1 MWVNSK
7 QAAEIL
13 GVKYDALAKS
23 VKRAEKTGKKFC
35 TIKPNILGFSYTDGI
50 GRGGKTLQIWID
62 DDLINDKNSEIS
74 RADKASA
81 VNLVNTAVRPLNFT
95 NGESDGDIYA
105 DTKLDARDSVDIR
118 GRNSGVFGGSL
129 ANTGARRDQEQTQI
143 NQNER
148 VNDANRGN
156 GRNQRSDASDSSYA
170 KDDERG
176 EAKAYSDAYAG
187 DGIYEC
193 QDNEQRGLWLQSRS
207 ESQRGAERG
216 AVKGVGDED
225 TNGSQRG
232 QILRQGQ
239 KLTDGREG
247 GQWAFGGE
255 RLCEC
260 ASHSMEYGH
269 VRSSRTS
276 SFPAG
281 AFAQEE
287 ENGRRAPV
295 LDGNKEVVECE
306 LVESDGLNLSGAG
319 GVNLPATLSLPQ
331 SKFASASEA
340 KKERALIKKMIIDE
354 WNKAKGKI
362 KEVDFI
368 EYINAKNIY
377 SLKLTANK
385 LYAWQRAYKAGG
397 IDALIDD
404 RTSTKEC
411 EIERLGLRELAIKLI
426 HAQRGRINS
435 YNIYKMLNYY
445 AVSENLLSHDD
456 FQGKKDEII
465 SYEAVNRFVKKYLKA
480 NPMLKTL
487 IEKGE
492 DGVISKYL
500 SAMGKSNWAA
510 YTINQIVEIDASPLD
525 IICSAS
531 DLCDKIGFNSVNN
544 VFKDKEE
551 FKKFVEEWQ
560 QRYTIIG
567 LIDTYSGVASFH
579 VTSTENSSGIAR
591 ATAKYILRYGKPR
604 VIKGDNGKAFKSKAN
619 FSFLG
624 AIGVEYKAVKA
635 YSGWLKPYVEK
646 NFGSL
651 QNGLSEWLKGF
662 IGHNINQRQAIEF
675 FFSKKER
682 RLKKGFK
689 TNLKDLNSIDE
700 INSLIDDYAEKFLNN
715 RYLDRLGKT
724 CSQAYNE
731 KAKEAEP
738 MNALELSLYLAQK
751 QDKCVLKQGVSVD
764 GVWFSNEM
772 LYKYSRVFVRANLD
786 NVKEQFVF
794 DENDK
799 FVCVAAPKDL
809 EEGSSVETARA
820 AQKIV
825 YKRVKALKEK
835 SSQDRA
841 EVEAF
846 FTDYVKTVEAS
857 RAAQPT
863 VKSANDEIAARI
875 ELDHAQRKNAD
886 ISEEYMQFASKGKKK
901 KEEKEILGFE
911 AMAQAKFKAV

>member
-13 GVKYDALAKS
+13 GVKYETIKKATQ
-23 VKRAEKTGKKFC
+23 RAEKSGKKFC
-35 TIKPNILGFSYTDGI
+35 SIGCNISHFNYTDGI

-74 RADKASA
+74 QAGKASR
-81 VNLVNTAVRPLNFT
+81 VNWENDARARLLNFT
-95 NGESDGDIYA
+95 NGESDG

-118 GRNSGVFGGSL
+118 GANGGVFGGGL
-129 ANTGARRDQEQTQI
+129 ANTGDRRDQEQTQI
-143 NQNER
+143 NLDER
-148 VNDANRGN
+148 INDGYEYKTAGYGTNGGEYNGIDTGSNGGRASD
-156 GRNQRSDASDSSYA
+156 GRNQRSGASDSSYA

-176 EAKAYSDAYAG
+176 EAKTYSDAYAR
-187 DGIYEC
+187 DGVYEC
-193 QDNEQRGLWLQSRS
+193 QDNRQRGLRLQAGG
-207 ESQRGAERG
+207 ESQRGANG
-216 AVKGVGDED
+216 IAVKDE
-225 TNGSQRG
+225 
-232 QILRQGQ
+232 
-239 KLTDGREG
+239 
-247 GQWAFGGE
+247 A
-255 RLCEC
+255 
-260 ASHSMEYGH
+260 
-269 VRSSRTS
+269 
-276 SFPAG
+276 
-281 AFAQEE
+281 
-287 ENGRRAPV
+287 
-295 LDGNKEVVECE
+295 
-306 LVESDGLNLSGAG
+306 VESDGLNLSGANAA
-319 GVNLPATLSLPQ
+319 NLPAPLSLPQ

-377 SLKLTANK
+377 SIKLTANK

-724 CSQAYNE
+724 CTQAYNE

-764 GVWFSNEM
+764 GVWFSHEL
-772 LYKYSRVFVRANLD
+772 LYNYSRVFVRANLD

-809 EEGSSVETARA
+809 EEGSSVEAAKA

-825 YKRVKALKEK
+825 HKRVKALKEK

-846 FTDYVKTVEAS
+846 FADYVKTVEAS

-901 KEEKEILGFE
+901 KEEEKEILGFE

>member
-1 MWVNSK
+1 MWINSK

-13 GVKYDALAKS
+13 GVSNKSVEKAAFRAAKS
-23 VKRAEKTGKKFC
+23 CKKFC
-35 TIKPNILGFSYTDGI
+35 TIKCHLCHFTYTDGI

-74 RADKASA
+74 QAGKASR
-81 VNLVNTAVRPLNFT
+81 VNWENDARARLLNFT
-95 NGESDGDIYA
+95 NGENDGDIYA
-105 DTKLDARDSVDIR
+105 DTKLDARGSVDIWS
-118 GRNSGVFGGSL
+118 GNGGVFGAGF
-129 ANTGARRDQEQTQI
+129 ANTSSGRDQEQTQI
-143 NQNER
+143 NSNQR
-148 VNDANRGN
+148 TNDANRGD
-156 GRNQRSDASDSSYA
+156 GRNQGSNYASDSSY
-170 KDDERG
+170 EQYYEQR
-176 EAKAYSDAYAG
+176 EARTYSRAYEAN
-187 DGIYEC
+187 GIYEC
-193 QDNEQRGLWLQSRS
+193 ANNEQRGLWLQSGG
-207 ESQRGAERG
+207 EERANSI
-216 AVKGVGDED
+216 AVKDE
-225 TNGSQRG
+225 
-232 QILRQGQ
+232 
-239 KLTDGREG
+239 
-247 GQWAFGGE
+247 AV
-255 RLCEC
+255 EC
-260 ASHSMEYGH
+260 
-269 VRSSRTS
+269 
-276 SFPAG
+276 
-281 AFAQEE
+281 
-287 ENGRRAPV
+287 
-295 LDGNKEVVECE
+295 EVVEQG
-306 LVESDGLNLSGAG
+306 GL
-319 GVNLPATLSLPQ
+319 NLPATLSFAQ

-340 KKERALIKKMIIDE
+340 KKELALIKKMIIDE

-368 EYINAKNIY
+368 EYINAKKIY
-377 SLKLTANK
+377 PIKLTANK

-435 YNIYKMLNYY
+435 YNIYKMLNYH

-510 YTINQIVEIDASPLD
+510 YSINQIVEIDASPLD

-591 ATAKYILRYGKPR
+591 ATAKYILRYGKPQ

-700 INSLIDDYAEKFLNN
+700 INSLIDDYSEKFLNN

-724 CSQAYNE
+724 CREAYNE
-731 KAKEAEP
+731 KVKEAEP

-772 LYKYSRVFVRANLD
+772 LYNYSRVFVRANLD

-794 DENDK
+794 DENDT
-799 FVCVAAPKDL
+799 FVCIATPKDL
-809 EEGSSVETARA
+809 EEGSSVEAAKA

-825 YKRVKALKEK
+825 HKRVKALKEK
-835 SSQDRA
+835 SSKDRA

-857 RAAQPT
+857 RAVQPAT
-863 VKSANDEIAARI
+863 KGANDEIVARI
-875 ELDHAQRKNAD
+875 ELDHAQRKSAELD
-886 ISEEYMQFASKGKKK
+886 DEYMKFAAKNKKK
-901 KEEKEILGFE
+901 KEKEILGFE

>member
-1 MWVNSK
+1 MWLDSK
-7 QAAEIL
+7 KAAEIL
-13 GVKYDALAKS
+13 GIKYDALQKATN
-23 VKRAEKTGKKFC
+23 RATKKGKKFC
-35 TIKPNILGFSYTDGI
+35 RIRFNIINFNYIDGNI
-50 GRGGKTLQIWID
+50 GGAAGKTLQIWID

-74 RADKASA
+74 QAGKESRVSWENDACAR
-81 VNLVNTAVRPLNFT
+81 LLNFT
-95 NGESDGDIYA
+95 NGESDGYIYA

-118 GRNSGVFGGSL
+118 GANGGVFGAGF
-129 ANTGARRDQEQTQI
+129 ANTSSGRDQEQTQI
-143 NQNER
+143 NSNQR
-148 VNDANRGN
+148 TNDANRGD
-156 GRNQRSDASDSSYA
+156 GRNQGSNYASDSSY
-170 KDDERG
+170 EQYYEQR
-176 EAKAYSDAYAG
+176 EARTYSRAYEAN
-187 DGIYEC
+187 GIYEC
-193 QDNEQRGLWLQSRS
+193 ANNEQRGLWLQSGG
-207 ESQRGAERG
+207 EERANSI
-216 AVKGVGDED
+216 AVKDE
-225 TNGSQRG
+225 
-232 QILRQGQ
+232 
-239 KLTDGREG
+239 
-247 GQWAFGGE
+247 AV
-255 RLCEC
+255 EC
-260 ASHSMEYGH
+260 
-269 VRSSRTS
+269 
-276 SFPAG
+276 
-281 AFAQEE
+281 
-287 ENGRRAPV
+287 
-295 LDGNKEVVECE
+295 EVVEQG
-306 LVESDGLNLSGAG
+306 GL
-319 GVNLPATLSLPQ
+319 NLPATLSFAQ

-340 KKERALIKKMIIDE
+340 KKELALIKKMIIDE

-368 EYINAKNIY
+368 EYINAKKIY
-377 SLKLTANK
+377 PIKLTANK

-435 YNIYKMLNYY
+435 YNIYKMLNYH

-510 YTINQIVEIDASPLD
+510 YSINQIVEIDASPLD

-591 ATAKYILRYGKPR
+591 ATAKYILRYGKPQ

-700 INSLIDDYAEKFLNN
+700 INSLIDDYSEKFLNN

-724 CSQAYNE
+724 CREAYNE
-731 KAKEAEP
+731 KVKEAEP

-772 LYKYSRVFVRANLD
+772 LYNYSRVFVRANLD

-794 DENDK
+794 DENDT
-799 FVCVAAPKDL
+799 FVCIATPKDL
-809 EEGSSVETARA
+809 EEGSSVEAAKA

-825 YKRVKALKEK
+825 HKRVKALKEK
-835 SSQDRA
+835 SSKDRA

-857 RAAQPT
+857 RAVQPAT
-863 VKSANDEIAARI
+863 KGANDEIVARI
-875 ELDHAQRKNAD
+875 ELDHAQRKSAELD
-886 ISEEYMQFASKGKKK
+886 DEYMKFAAKNKKK
-901 KEEKEILGFE
+901 KEKEILGFE

>member
-1 MWVNSK
+1 MWLDSK
-7 QAAEIL
+7 KAAEIL
-13 GVKYDALAKS
+13 GIKYDALQKATN
-23 VKRAEKTGKKFC
+23 RATKKGKKFC
-35 TIKPNILGFSYTDGI
+35 RIRFNIINFNYIDGNI
-50 GRGGKTLQIWID
+50 GGAAGKTLQIWID

-74 RADKASA
+74 QAGKESRVSWENDACAR
-81 VNLVNTAVRPLNFT
+81 LLNFT
-95 NGESDGDIYA
+95 NGENDGDIYA
-105 DTKLDARDSVDIR
+105 DTKLDARGSVDIWS
-118 GRNSGVFGGSL
+118 GNGGVFGAGF
-129 ANTGARRDQEQTQI
+129 ANTSSGRDQEQTQI
-143 NQNER
+143 NSNQR
-148 VNDANRGN
+148 TNDANRGD
-156 GRNQRSDASDSSYA
+156 GRNQGSNYASDSSY
-170 KDDERG
+170 EQYYEQR
-176 EAKAYSDAYAG
+176 EARTYSRAYEAN
-187 DGIYEC
+187 GIYEC
-193 QDNEQRGLWLQSRS
+193 ANNEQRGLWLQSGG
-207 ESQRGAERG
+207 EERANSI
-216 AVKGVGDED
+216 AVKDE
-225 TNGSQRG
+225 
-232 QILRQGQ
+232 
-239 KLTDGREG
+239 
-247 GQWAFGGE
+247 AV
-255 RLCEC
+255 EC
-260 ASHSMEYGH
+260 
-269 VRSSRTS
+269 
-276 SFPAG
+276 
-281 AFAQEE
+281 
-287 ENGRRAPV
+287 
-295 LDGNKEVVECE
+295 EVVEQG
-306 LVESDGLNLSGAG
+306 GL
-319 GVNLPATLSLPQ
+319 NLPATLSFAQ

-340 KKERALIKKMIIDE
+340 KKELALIKKMIIDE

-368 EYINAKNIY
+368 EYINAKKIY
-377 SLKLTANK
+377 PIKLTANK

-435 YNIYKMLNYY
+435 YNIYKMLNYH

-510 YTINQIVEIDASPLD
+510 YSINQIVEIDASPLD

-591 ATAKYILRYGKPR
+591 ATAKYILRYGKPQ

-700 INSLIDDYAEKFLNN
+700 INSLIDDYSEKFLNN

-724 CSQAYNE
+724 CREAYNE
-731 KAKEAEP
+731 KVKEAEP

-772 LYKYSRVFVRANLD
+772 LYNYSRVFVRANLD

-794 DENDK
+794 DENDT
-799 FVCVAAPKDL
+799 FVCIATPKDL
-809 EEGSSVETARA
+809 EEGSSVEAAKA

-825 YKRVKALKEK
+825 HKRVKALKEK
-835 SSQDRA
+835 SSKDRA

-857 RAAQPT
+857 RAVQPAT
-863 VKSANDEIAARI
+863 KGANDEIVARI
-875 ELDHAQRKNAD
+875 ELDHAQRKSAELD
-886 ISEEYMQFASKGKKK
+886 DEYMKFAAKNKKK
-901 KEEKEILGFE
+901 KEKEILGFE

>member
-13 GVKYDALAKS
+13 GVNNKS
-23 VKRAEKTGKKFC
+23 VEKAAFRATKSCKKFC
-35 TIKPNILGFSYTDGI
+35 TIKCHLCHFTYTDGI

-74 RADKASA
+74 QAGKESRVSWENDACAR
-81 VNLVNTAVRPLNFT
+81 LLNFT
-95 NGESDGDIYA
+95 NGENDGDIYA
-105 DTKLDARDSVDIR
+105 DTKLDARGSVDIWS
-118 GRNSGVFGGSL
+118 GNGGVFGAGF
-129 ANTGARRDQEQTQI
+129 ANTSSGRDQEQTQI
-143 NQNER
+143 NSNQR
-148 VNDANRGN
+148 TNDANRGD
-156 GRNQRSDASDSSYA
+156 GRNQGSNYASDSSY
-170 KDDERG
+170 EQYYEQR
-176 EAKAYSDAYAG
+176 EARTYSRAYEAN
-187 DGIYEC
+187 GIYEC
-193 QDNEQRGLWLQSRS
+193 ANNEQRGLWLQSGG
-207 ESQRGAERG
+207 EERANSI
-216 AVKGVGDED
+216 AVKDE
-225 TNGSQRG
+225 
-232 QILRQGQ
+232 
-239 KLTDGREG
+239 
-247 GQWAFGGE
+247 AV
-255 RLCEC
+255 EC
-260 ASHSMEYGH
+260 
-269 VRSSRTS
+269 
-276 SFPAG
+276 
-281 AFAQEE
+281 
-287 ENGRRAPV
+287 
-295 LDGNKEVVECE
+295 EVVEQG
-306 LVESDGLNLSGAG
+306 GL
-319 GVNLPATLSLPQ
+319 NLPATLSFAQ

-340 KKERALIKKMIIDE
+340 KKELALIKKMIIDE

-368 EYINAKNIY
+368 EYINAKKIY
-377 SLKLTANK
+377 PIKLTANK

-435 YNIYKMLNYY
+435 YNIYKMLNYH

-510 YTINQIVEIDASPLD
+510 YSINQIVEIDASPLD

-591 ATAKYILRYGKPR
+591 ATAKYILRYGKPQ

-700 INSLIDDYAEKFLNN
+700 INSLIDDYSEKFLNN

-724 CSQAYNE
+724 CREAYNE
-731 KAKEAEP
+731 KVKEAEP

-772 LYKYSRVFVRANLD
+772 LYNYSRVFVRANLD

-794 DENDK
+794 DENDT
-799 FVCVAAPKDL
+799 FVCIATPKDL
-809 EEGSSVETARA
+809 EEGSSVEAAKA

-825 YKRVKALKEK
+825 HKRVKALKEK
-835 SSQDRA
+835 SSKDRA

-857 RAAQPT
+857 RAVQPAT
-863 VKSANDEIAARI
+863 KGANDEIVARI
-875 ELDHAQRKNAD
+875 ELDHAQRKSAELD
-886 ISEEYMQFASKGKKK
+886 DEYMKFAAKNKKK
-901 KEEKEILGFE
+901 KEKEILGFE

>member
-13 GVKYDALAKS
+13 GVNNKS
-23 VKRAEKTGKKFC
+23 VEKAAFRSKNAGKKFC
-35 TIKPNILGFSYTDGI
+35 TIKSHICYFEYIDGN
-50 GRGGKTLQIWID
+50 RGGAAGKTLQIWID
-62 DDLINDKNSEIS
+62 DDLINNKNSEIS

-81 VNLVNTAVRPLNFT
+81 ENLVNTAFVRPLNFT
-95 NGESDGDIYA
+95 QGESNGYIYA
-105 DTKLDARDSVDIR
+105 DTKLDAGDSVDIR
-118 GRNSGVFGGSL
+118 GGNGGAFGLSL
-129 ANTGARRDQEQTQI
+129 ASSGARRDQEQTQI

-156 GRNQRSDASDSSYA
+156 GRNQRSGASDSSYEQG
-170 KDDERG
+170 DERG

-193 QDNEQRGLWLQSRS
+193 QDNRQRGLRLQARS
-207 ESQRGAERG
+207 ESKRGA
-216 AVKGVGDED
+216 
-225 TNGSQRG
+225 NG
-232 QILRQGQ
+232 I
-239 KLTDGREG
+239 
-247 GQWAFGGE
+247 A
-255 RLCEC
+255 
-260 ASHSMEYGH
+260 
-269 VRSSRTS
+269 
-276 SFPAG
+276 
-281 AFAQEE
+281 
-287 ENGRRAPV
+287 APV
-295 LDGNKEVVECE
+295 SYVKDEAVECEVVEQG
-306 LVESDGLNLSGAG
+306 GL
-319 GVNLPATLSLPQ
+319 NLPATLSFAQ

-340 KKERALIKKMIIDE
+340 KKELALIKKMIIDE

-368 EYINAKNIY
+368 EYINAKKIY
-377 SLKLTANK
+377 PIKLTANK

-435 YNIYKMLNYY
+435 YNIYKMLNYH

-510 YTINQIVEIDASPLD
+510 YSINQIVEIDASPLD

-591 ATAKYILRYGKPR
+591 ATAKYILRYGKPQ

-700 INSLIDDYAEKFLNN
+700 INSLIDDYSEKFLNN

-724 CSQAYNE
+724 CREAYNE
-731 KAKEAEP
+731 KVKEAEP

-772 LYKYSRVFVRANLD
+772 LYNYSRVFVRANLD

-794 DENDK
+794 DENDT
-799 FVCVAAPKDL
+799 FVCIATPKDL
-809 EEGSSVETARA
+809 EEGSSVEAAKA

-825 YKRVKALKEK
+825 HKRVKALKEK
-835 SSQDRA
+835 SSKDRA

-857 RAAQPT
+857 RAVQPAT
-863 VKSANDEIAARI
+863 KGANDEIVARI
-875 ELDHAQRKNAD
+875 ELDHAQRKSAELD
-886 ISEEYMQFASKGKKK
+886 DEYMKFAAKNKKK
-901 KEEKEILGFE
+901 KEKEILGFE

>member
-13 GVKYDALAKS
+13 GVNYETIKKATQ
-23 VKRAEKTGKKFC
+23 RAEKAGKKFC
-35 TIKPNILGFSYTDGI
+35 PIGCNISHFAYTDGI

-62 DDLINDKNSEIS
+62 DDLINIKNSEIS
-74 RADKASA
+74 QAGKESRVSWENDACAR
-81 VNLVNTAVRPLNFT
+81 LLNFT
-95 NGESDGDIYA
+95 NGENDGDIYA
-105 DTKLDARDSVDIR
+105 DTKLDARGSVDIWS
-118 GRNSGVFGGSL
+118 GNGGVFGAGF
-129 ANTGARRDQEQTQI
+129 ANTSSGRDQEQTQI
-143 NQNER
+143 NSNQR
-148 VNDANRGN
+148 TNDANRGD
-156 GRNQRSDASDSSYA
+156 GRNQGSNYASDSSY
-170 KDDERG
+170 EQYYEQR
-176 EAKAYSDAYAG
+176 EARTYSRAYEAN
-187 DGIYEC
+187 GIYEC
-193 QDNEQRGLWLQSRS
+193 ANNEQRGLWLQSGG
-207 ESQRGAERG
+207 EERANSI
-216 AVKGVGDED
+216 AVKDE
-225 TNGSQRG
+225 
-232 QILRQGQ
+232 
-239 KLTDGREG
+239 
-247 GQWAFGGE
+247 AV
-255 RLCEC
+255 EC
-260 ASHSMEYGH
+260 
-269 VRSSRTS
+269 
-276 SFPAG
+276 
-281 AFAQEE
+281 
-287 ENGRRAPV
+287 
-295 LDGNKEVVECE
+295 EVVEQG
-306 LVESDGLNLSGAG
+306 GLNL
-319 GVNLPATLSLPQ
+319 PAPLSLPQ

-362 KEVDFI
+362 KEVYFI

-377 SLKLTANK
+377 SIKLTANK

-510 YTINQIVEIDASPLD
+510 YSINQIVEIDASPLD

-662 IGHNINQRQAIEF
+662 IGHNISQRQAIEF

-724 CSQAYNE
+724 CTQAYNE

-764 GVWFSNEM
+764 GVWFSHEL
-772 LYKYSRVFVRANLD
+772 LYNYSRVFVRANLD

-809 EEGSSVETARA
+809 EEGSSVEAAKA

-825 YKRVKALKEK
+825 HKRVKALKEK

-846 FTDYVKTVEAS
+846 FADYVKTVEAS
-857 RAAQPT
+857 RATQPT

-901 KEEKEILGFE
+901 KEEEKEILGFE

>member
-13 GVKYDALAKS
+13 GVNYETIKKATQ
-23 VKRAEKTGKKFC
+23 RAEKSGKKFC
-35 TIKPNILGFSYTDGI
+35 SIGCNISHFNYTDGI

-74 RADKASA
+74 QAGKVSRVSWENDARAR
-81 VNLVNTAVRPLNFT
+81 LLNFT
-95 NGESDGDIYA
+95 DGESDGDIYA
-105 DTKLDARDSVDIR
+105 DTKLDARGSVDIWS
-118 GRNSGVFGGSL
+118 GNGGVFGAGF
-129 ANTGARRDQEQTQI
+129 ANTGDRRDQEQTQI

-148 VNDANRGN
+148 MNDADIPRVASADVYDTCAGSETNRSPLPLWQIN
-156 GRNQRSDASDSSYA
+156 
-170 KDDERG
+170 ERG

-187 DGIYEC
+187 DGLYQCEGNPVHDLRF
-193 QDNEQRGLWLQSRS
+193 QAWS
-207 ESQRGAERG
+207 ESQRGANG
-216 AVKGVGDED
+216 IAVKDEA
-225 TNGSQRG
+225 
-232 QILRQGQ
+232 I
-239 KLTDGREG
+239 
-247 GQWAFGGE
+247 
-255 RLCEC
+255 EC
-260 ASHSMEYGH
+260 
-269 VRSSRTS
+269 
-276 SFPAG
+276 
-281 AFAQEE
+281 
-287 ENGRRAPV
+287 
-295 LDGNKEVVECE
+295 EVVEQG
-306 LVESDGLNLSGAG
+306 GLNLGGAG
-319 GVNLPATLSLPQ
+319 GVNLPATLSFAQ

-340 KKERALIKKMIIDE
+340 KKELALIKKMIIDE

-368 EYINAKNIY
+368 EYINAKKIY
-377 SLKLTANK
+377 PIKLTANK
-385 LYAWQRAYKAGG
+385 LYAWQRAYRAGG

-435 YNIYKMLNYY
+435 YNIYKMLNYH

-510 YTINQIVEIDASPLD
+510 YSINQIVEIDASPLD

-591 ATAKYILRYGKPR
+591 ATAKYILRYGKPQ

-700 INSLIDDYAEKFLNN
+700 INSLIDDYSEKFLNN

-724 CSQAYNE
+724 CREAYNE
-731 KAKEAEP
+731 KVKEAEP

-772 LYKYSRVFVRANLD
+772 LYNYSRVFVRANLD

-794 DENDK
+794 DENDT
-799 FVCVAAPKDL
+799 FVCIATPKDL
-809 EEGSSVETARA
+809 EEGSSVEAAKA

-825 YKRVKALKEK
+825 HKRVKALKEK
-835 SSQDRA
+835 SSKDRA

-857 RAAQPT
+857 RAVQPAT
-863 VKSANDEIAARI
+863 KGANDEIVARI
-875 ELDHAQRKNAD
+875 ELDHAQRKNAELD
-886 ISEEYMQFASKGKKK
+886 DEYMKFTAKSKK
-901 KEEKEILGFE
+901 EKEILGFE

>member
-13 GVKYDALAKS
+13 GVKYETIKKATQ
-23 VKRAEKTGKKFC
+23 RAEKSGKKFC
-35 TIKPNILGFSYTDGI
+35 SIGCNISHFTYTDGI

-62 DDLINDKNSEIS
+62 DDLINDKSSEIS
-74 RADKASA
+74 QAGKASR
-81 VNLVNTAVRPLNFT
+81 VNWENDARTRLLNVT

-105 DTKLDARDSVDIR
+105 DTKLDARDSVDIWS
-118 GRNSGVFGGSL
+118 GNGGVFGGGL
-129 ANTGARRDQEQTQI
+129 ANTGDRRDQEQTQI

-148 VNDANRGN
+148 TNDGYEHKSAGYGTNGGEYNGIDTRGSGDRASD
-156 GRNQRSDASDSSYA
+156 GRNYASDGSYA

-193 QDNEQRGLWLQSRS
+193 QDNCE
-207 ESQRGAERG
+207 
-216 AVKGVGDED
+216 
-225 TNGSQRG
+225 TNS
-232 QILRQGQ
+232 
-239 KLTDGREG
+239 
-247 GQWAFGGE
+247 
-255 RLCEC
+255 
-260 ASHSMEYGH
+260 
-269 VRSSRTS
+269 
-276 SFPAG
+276 
-281 AFAQEE
+281 
-287 ENGRRAPV
+287 
-295 LDGNKEVVECE
+295 
-306 LVESDGLNLSGAG
+306 
-319 GVNLPATLSLPQ
+319 PATLSLPQ

-377 SLKLTANK
+377 SIKLTSNK

-651 QNGLSEWLKGF
+651 QNGLGEWLKGF

-724 CSQAYNE
+724 CTQAYNE

-764 GVWFSNEM
+764 GVWFSHEL
-772 LYKYSRVFVRANLD
+772 LYNYSRVFVRANLD

-809 EEGSSVETARA
+809 EEGSSVEAAKA

-825 YKRVKALKEK
+825 HKRVKALKEK

-846 FTDYVKTVEAS
+846 FADYVKTVEAS
-857 RAAQPT
+857 RAAQPA

-901 KEEKEILGFE
+901 KEEEKEILGFE

>member
-13 GVKYDALAKS
+13 GVNNKS
-23 VKRAEKTGKKFC
+23 VEKAAFRSKNARKKFC
-35 TIKPNILGFSYTDGI
+35 TIKSHICYFEYIDGN
-50 GRGGKTLQIWID
+50 RGGAAGKTLQIWID
-62 DDLINDKNSEIS
+62 DDLINSKNSEIS
-74 RADKASA
+74 PADVSTLADSEGVKAASRTTES
-81 VNLVNTAVRPLNFT
+81 VGRSNFT
-95 NGESDGDIYA
+95 LKGSYGDIYA

-118 GRNSGVFGGSL
+118 SRNGSVFGDGF
-129 ANTGARRDQEQTQI
+129 TGAGNRRDQEQAQI

-148 VNDANRGN
+148 INNGNKHRATSTDANDAYSGIETNRSQLSLRQIN
-156 GRNQRSDASDSSYA
+156 EQ
-170 KDDERG
+170 G
-176 EAKAYSDAYAG
+176 EASTYSDALAG
-187 DGIYEC
+187 DGLHQCEGNAIHEL
-193 QDNEQRGLWLQSRS
+193 RLQAGS
-207 ESQRGAERG
+207 ESQRGANG
-216 AVKGVGDED
+216 IAVKDEA
-225 TNGSQRG
+225 
-232 QILRQGQ
+232 I
-239 KLTDGREG
+239 
-247 GQWAFGGE
+247 
-255 RLCEC
+255 EC
-260 ASHSMEYGH
+260 
-269 VRSSRTS
+269 
-276 SFPAG
+276 
-281 AFAQEE
+281 
-287 ENGRRAPV
+287 
-295 LDGNKEVVECE
+295 EVVEQG
-306 LVESDGLNLSGAG
+306 GLNLSGAG

-377 SLKLTANK
+377 SIKLTSNK

-724 CSQAYNE
+724 CTQAYNE

-764 GVWFSNEM
+764 GVWFSHEL
-772 LYKYSRVFVRANLD
+772 LYNYSRVFVRANLD

-809 EEGSSVETARA
+809 EEGSSVEAAKA

-825 YKRVKALKEK
+825 HKRVKALKEK

-846 FTDYVKTVEAS
+846 FADYVKTVEAS

-886 ISEEYMQFASKGKKK
+886 ISEEYMQFASKSKKK
-901 KEEKEILGFE
+901 KEEEKEILGFE

>member
-1 MWVNSK
+1 MNSLEVSKICNCTPQNIRKQTK
-7 QAAEIL
+7 QAVKQNKAYIQVKNLIFAFRLTQNHTGKAYEYIQMNILSEISPA
-13 GVKYDALAKS
+13 DASALVDSES
-23 VKRAEKTGKKFC
+23 VKASTGGTTGGVGSLNFTQGENYVSDSCHRNGRQGYQGRAGASCSQHAGSCDAFRGWADTGVA
-35 TIKPNILGFSYTDGI
+35 DGVI
-50 GRGGKTLQIWID
+50 FTD
-62 DDLINDKNSEIS
+62 DDLVAGAQKN
-74 RADKASA
+74 RKGA
-81 VNLVNTAVRPLNFT
+81 LNG
-95 NGESDGDIYA
+95 NNA
-105 DTKLDARDSVDIR
+105 MDARNSVDIW
-118 GRNSGVFGGSL
+118 GGNGSVFGLGL
-129 ANTGARRDQEQTQI
+129 ANTGVGRDQEQTQI
-143 NQNER
+143 NSNER
-148 VNDANRGN
+148 TNDGHEHRDIGADVYDTCAGSETNRSPLPLWQIN
-156 GRNQRSDASDSSYA
+156 EQ
-170 KDDERG
+170 G
-176 EAKAYSDAYAG
+176 EASAYIKAHAG
-187 DGIYEC
+187 DGLHQCEGNPVY
-193 QDNEQRGLWLQSRS
+193 QLRFQARS
-207 ESQRGAERG
+207 ESQRGANG
-216 AVKGVGDED
+216 IAVKDEA
-225 TNGSQRG
+225 
-232 QILRQGQ
+232 I
-239 KLTDGREG
+239 
-247 GQWAFGGE
+247 
-255 RLCEC
+255 
-260 ASHSMEYGH
+260 
-269 VRSSRTS
+269 
-276 SFPAG
+276 
-281 AFAQEE
+281 
-287 ENGRRAPV
+287 
-295 LDGNKEVVECE
+295 ECE
-306 LVESDGLNLSGAG
+306 LVESGGLNLG
-319 GVNLPATLSLPQ
+319 GISAANLPATLSFAQ

-340 KKERALIKKMIIDE
+340 KKELALIKKMIVDE

-368 EYINAKNIY
+368 EYINAKKIY
-377 SLKLTANK
+377 PIKLTANK

-435 YNIYKMLNYY
+435 YNIYKMLNYH

-510 YTINQIVEIDASPLD
+510 YSINQIVEIDASPLD

-604 VIKGDNGKAFKSKAN
+604 TIKGDNGKAFKSKAN

-724 CSQAYNE
+724 CTQAYNE
-731 KAKEAEP
+731 KEKEAEP

-772 LYKYSRVFVRANLD
+772 LYNYSRVFVRANLD

-794 DENDK
+794 DENDT
-799 FVCVAAPKDL
+799 FVCIATPKDL
-809 EEGSSVETARA
+809 EEGSSVETAKA

-825 YKRVKALKEK
+825 HKRVKALKEK
-835 SSQDRA
+835 SSKDRA

-857 RAAQPT
+857 RAVQPT
-863 VKSANDEIAARI
+863 AKGANDEIVARI

-901 KEEKEILGFE
+901 KEEEKEILGFE

>member
-13 GVKYDALAKS
+13 GVNNKS
-23 VKRAEKTGKKFC
+23 VEKAAFRATKSCKKFC
-35 TIKPNILGFSYTDGI
+35 TIKCHLCHFTYTDGI

-81 VNLVNTAVRPLNFT
+81 ENLVNTASVRPLNFT

-118 GRNSGVFGGSL
+118 GRNGGVFGAGF
-129 ANTGARRDQEQTQI
+129 ANTSSGRDQEQTQI
-143 NQNER
+143 NSNQR
-148 VNDANRGN
+148 TNDANRGD
-156 GRNQRSDASDSSYA
+156 GRNQGSNYASDSSY
-170 KDDERG
+170 EQYYEQR
-176 EAKAYSDAYAG
+176 EARTYSRAYEAN
-187 DGIYEC
+187 GIYEC
-193 QDNEQRGLWLQSRS
+193 ANNEQRGLWLQSGG
-207 ESQRGAERG
+207 EERANSI
-216 AVKGVGDED
+216 AVKDE
-225 TNGSQRG
+225 
-232 QILRQGQ
+232 
-239 KLTDGREG
+239 
-247 GQWAFGGE
+247 AV
-255 RLCEC
+255 EC
-260 ASHSMEYGH
+260 
-269 VRSSRTS
+269 
-276 SFPAG
+276 
-281 AFAQEE
+281 
-287 ENGRRAPV
+287 
-295 LDGNKEVVECE
+295 EVVEQG
-306 LVESDGLNLSGAG
+306 GL
-319 GVNLPATLSLPQ
+319 NLPATLSFAQ

-340 KKERALIKKMIIDE
+340 KKELALIKKMIIDE

-377 SLKLTANK
+377 SIKLTANK

-510 YTINQIVEIDASPLD
+510 YSINQIVEIDASPLD

-591 ATAKYILRYGKPR
+591 ATAKYILRYGKPQ

-700 INSLIDDYAEKFLNN
+700 INSLIDDYSEKFLNN

-724 CSQAYNE
+724 CREAYNE
-731 KAKEAEP
+731 KVKEAEP

-772 LYKYSRVFVRANLD
+772 LYNYSRVFVRANLD

-794 DENDK
+794 DENDT
-799 FVCVAAPKDL
+799 FVCIATPKDL
-809 EEGSSVETARA
+809 EEGSSVEAAKA

-825 YKRVKALKEK
+825 HKRVKALKEK
-835 SSQDRA
+835 SSKDRA

-857 RAAQPT
+857 RAVQPAT
-863 VKSANDEIAARI
+863 KGANDEIVARI
-875 ELDHAQRKNAD
+875 ELDHAQRKSAELD
-886 ISEEYMQFASKGKKK
+886 DEYMKFAAKNKKK
-901 KEEKEILGFE
+901 KEKEILGFE

>member
-13 GVKYDALAKS
+13 GVTDRAIQKS
-23 VKRAEKTGKKFC
+23 VLKFNSQNKKFC
-35 TIKPNILGFSYTDGI
+35 VVKSNILNFTYTDGI

-62 DDLINDKNSEIS
+62 DDLINNKNSEIS
-74 RADKASA
+74 QVGKASR
-81 VNLVNTAVRPLNFT
+81 VNWENDARARLLNFT
-95 NGESDGDIYA
+95 NGENDG
-105 DTKLDARDSVDIR
+105 DTKLDARDSVDIWS
-118 GRNSGVFGGSL
+118 GNGGVFGAGFASS
-129 ANTGARRDQEQTQI
+129 GARRDQEQTQI

-148 VNDANRGN
+148 VNDANRGD
-156 GRNQRSDASDSSYA
+156 GCNQRSDASDSPYA

-193 QDNEQRGLWLQSRS
+193 QDNEQRGLWLQARS
-207 ESQRGAERG
+207 QECPGYDCG

-225 TNGSQRG
+225 TNGSRRG

-239 KLTDGREG
+239 MLTDGREG
-247 GQWAFGGE
+247 GQRVFGGE

-269 VRSSRTS
+269 VRSSKTS
-276 SFPAG
+276 SFPAR

-306 LVESDGLNLSGAG
+306 VVESGGLNLSGANAA
-319 GVNLPATLSLPQ
+319 NLPAPLSLPQ

-579 VTSTENSSGIAR
+579 VASTENSSGIAR

-724 CSQAYNE
+724 CTQAYNE

-764 GVWFSNEM
+764 GVWFSHEL
-772 LYKYSRVFVRANLD
+772 LYNYSRVFVRANLD

-809 EEGSSVETARA
+809 EEGSSVDSRRCRLSH
-820 AQKIV
+820 
-825 YKRVKALKEK
+825 KRKAE
-835 SSQDRA
+835 
-841 EVEAF
+841 
-846 FTDYVKTVEAS
+846 
-857 RAAQPT
+857 
-863 VKSANDEIAARI
+863 NI
-875 ELDHAQRKNAD
+875 
-886 ISEEYMQFASKGKKK
+886 
-901 KEEKEILGFE
+901 
-911 AMAQAKFKAV
+911 

>member
-7 QAAEIL
+7 QAAEFL
-13 GVKYDALAKS
+13 QVKYETIK
-23 VKRAEKTGKKFC
+23 KTTQRAEKAGKKIC
-35 TIKPNILGFSYTDGI
+35 TINGQNCLFSRINGNV
-50 GRGGKTLQIWID
+50 GGAAGKTLQIWID
-62 DDLINDKNSEIS
+62 DNLINNKNSEIS
-74 RADKASA
+74 PADVSALVDSKNVKAA
-81 VNLVNTAVRPLNFT
+81 MGGITENVGRLNFT
-95 NGESDGDIYA
+95 SKGSDDIYG
-105 DTKLDARDSVDIR
+105 DTKLDASDSVDIR
-118 GRNSGVFGGSL
+118 GGNGGVFGLGFAHTSS
-129 ANTGARRDQEQTQI
+129 GRHQEQTQI
-143 NQNER
+143 NLDKR
-148 VNDANRGN
+148 MNDANRGD
-156 GRNQRSDASDSSYA
+156 GRNQRSSDASDSSYA

-176 EAKAYSDAYAG
+176 EARTYSRAYEAN
-187 DGIYEC
+187 GIYEC
-193 QDNEQRGLWLQSRS
+193 ANNEQRGLRLQSGS
-207 ESQRGAERG
+207 EEQRGANG
-216 AVKGVGDED
+216 IAVKDEA
-225 TNGSQRG
+225 
-232 QILRQGQ
+232 I
-239 KLTDGREG
+239 
-247 GQWAFGGE
+247 
-255 RLCEC
+255 EC
-260 ASHSMEYGH
+260 
-269 VRSSRTS
+269 
-276 SFPAG
+276 
-281 AFAQEE
+281 
-287 ENGRRAPV
+287 
-295 LDGNKEVVECE
+295 EVVE
-306 LVESDGLNLSGAG
+306 SGGLNLG
-319 GVNLPATLSLPQ
+319 GISAVNLPATLSFAQ

-340 KKERALIKKMIIDE
+340 KKELALIKKMIIDE

-368 EYINAKNIY
+368 EYINAKKIY
-377 SLKLTANK
+377 PIKLTANK

-435 YNIYKMLNYY
+435 YNIYKMLNYH

-510 YTINQIVEIDASPLD
+510 YSINQIVEIDASPLD

-591 ATAKYILRYGKPR
+591 ATAKYILRYGKPQ

-675 FFSKKER
+675 FFSRKER

-724 CSQAYNE
+724 CREAYNE
-731 KAKEAEP
+731 KVKEAEP

-772 LYKYSRVFVRANLD
+772 LYNYSRVFVRANLD

-794 DENDK
+794 DENDT
-799 FVCVAAPKDL
+799 FVCIATPKDL
-809 EEGSSVETARA
+809 EEGSSVEAAKA

-825 YKRVKALKEK
+825 HKRVKALKEK
-835 SSQDRA
+835 SSKDRA

-857 RAAQPT
+857 RAVQPAT
-863 VKSANDEIAARI
+863 KGANDEIVARI
-875 ELDHAQRKNAD
+875 ELDHAQRKNAELD
-886 ISEEYMQFASKGKKK
+886 DEYMKFAAKNKKK
-901 KEEKEILGFE
+901 KEKEILGFE

>member
-1 MWVNSK
+1 MWLDSK
-7 QAAEIL
+7 KAAEIL
-13 GVKYDALAKS
+13 GIKYDALQKATN
-23 VKRAEKTGKKFC
+23 RATKKGKKFC
-35 TIKPNILGFSYTDGI
+35 RIRFNIINFNYIDGNI
-50 GRGGKTLQIWID
+50 GGASGKTLQIWID

-74 RADKASA
+74 QAGKESRVSWENDACAR
-81 VNLVNTAVRPLNFT
+81 LLNFT
-95 NGESDGDIYA
+95 NGENDGDIYA
-105 DTKLDARDSVDIR
+105 DTKLDTRGSVDIWS
-118 GRNSGVFGGSL
+118 GNGGVFGAGF
-129 ANTGARRDQEQTQI
+129 AHTGNRRDQEQTQI

-148 VNDANRGN
+148 INDANRGD
-156 GRNQRSDASDSSYA
+156 GRNQGSNYASDSSY
-170 KDDERG
+170 EQYYEQR
-176 EAKAYSDAYAG
+176 EARTYSRAYEAN
-187 DGIYEC
+187 GIYEC
-193 QDNEQRGLWLQSRS
+193 ANNEQRGLWLQSGG
-207 ESQRGAERG
+207 EERANSI
-216 AVKGVGDED
+216 AVKDE
-225 TNGSQRG
+225 
-232 QILRQGQ
+232 
-239 KLTDGREG
+239 
-247 GQWAFGGE
+247 AV
-255 RLCEC
+255 EC
-260 ASHSMEYGH
+260 
-269 VRSSRTS
+269 
-276 SFPAG
+276 
-281 AFAQEE
+281 
-287 ENGRRAPV
+287 
-295 LDGNKEVVECE
+295 EVVEQG
-306 LVESDGLNLSGAG
+306 GL
-319 GVNLPATLSLPQ
+319 NLPATLSFAQ

-340 KKERALIKKMIIDE
+340 KKELALIKKMIIDE

-368 EYINAKNIY
+368 EYINAKKIY
-377 SLKLTANK
+377 PIKLTANK

-435 YNIYKMLNYY
+435 CNIYKMLNYH

-510 YTINQIVEIDASPLD
+510 YSINQIVEIDASPLD

-591 ATAKYILRYGKPR
+591 ATAKYILRYGKPQ

-700 INSLIDDYAEKFLNN
+700 INSLIDDYSEKFLNN

-724 CSQAYNE
+724 CREAYNE
-731 KAKEAEP
+731 KVKEAEP

-772 LYKYSRVFVRANLD
+772 LYNYSRVFVRANLD

-794 DENDK
+794 DENDT
-799 FVCVAAPKDL
+799 FVCIATPKDL
-809 EEGSSVETARA
+809 EEGSSVEAAKA

-825 YKRVKALKEK
+825 HKRVKALKEK
-835 SSQDRA
+835 SSKDRA

-857 RAAQPT
+857 RAVQPAT
-863 VKSANDEIAARI
+863 KGANDEIVARI
-875 ELDHAQRKNAD
+875 ELDHAQRKSAELD
-886 ISEEYMQFASKGKKK
+886 DEYMKFAAKNKKK
-901 KEEKEILGFE
+901 KEKEILGFE

>member
-13 GVKYDALAKS
+13 GVNYETIKKATQ
-23 VKRAEKTGKKFC
+23 RAEKAGKKFC
-35 TIKPNILGFSYTDGI
+35 PIGCNISHFAYTDGI

-62 DDLINDKNSEIS
+62 DDLINIKNSEIS
-74 RADKASA
+74 QAGKESRVSWENDACAR
-81 VNLVNTAVRPLNFT
+81 LLNFT
-95 NGESDGDIYA
+95 NGENDGDIYA
-105 DTKLDARDSVDIR
+105 DTKLDARGSVDIWS
-118 GRNSGVFGGSL
+118 GNGGVFGAGF
-129 ANTGARRDQEQTQI
+129 ANTSSGRDQEQTQI
-143 NQNER
+143 NSNQR
-148 VNDANRGN
+148 TNDANRGD
-156 GRNQRSDASDSSYA
+156 GRNQGSNYASDSSY
-170 KDDERG
+170 EQYYEQR
-176 EAKAYSDAYAG
+176 EARTYSRAYEAN
-187 DGIYEC
+187 GIYEC
-193 QDNEQRGLWLQSRS
+193 ANNEQRGLWLQSGG
-207 ESQRGAERG
+207 EERANSI
-216 AVKGVGDED
+216 AVKDE
-225 TNGSQRG
+225 
-232 QILRQGQ
+232 
-239 KLTDGREG
+239 
-247 GQWAFGGE
+247 AV
-255 RLCEC
+255 EC
-260 ASHSMEYGH
+260 
-269 VRSSRTS
+269 
-276 SFPAG
+276 
-281 AFAQEE
+281 
-287 ENGRRAPV
+287 
-295 LDGNKEVVECE
+295 EVVEQG
-306 LVESDGLNLSGAG
+306 GLNL
-319 GVNLPATLSLPQ
+319 PAPLSLPQ

-377 SLKLTANK
+377 SIKLTANK

-510 YTINQIVEIDASPLD
+510 YSINQIVEIDASPLD

-662 IGHNINQRQAIEF
+662 IGHNISQRQAIEF

-724 CSQAYNE
+724 CTQAYNE

-764 GVWFSNEM
+764 GVWFSHEL
-772 LYKYSRVFVRANLD
+772 LYNYSRVFVRANLD

-809 EEGSSVETARA
+809 EEGSSVEAAKA

-825 YKRVKALKEK
+825 HKRVKALKEK

-846 FTDYVKTVEAS
+846 FADYVKTVEAS
-857 RAAQPT
+857 RATQPT

-901 KEEKEILGFE
+901 KEEEKEILGFE

>member
-13 GVKYDALAKS
+13 GVKYETIKKATQ
-23 VKRAEKTGKKFC
+23 RAEKSGKKFC
-35 TIKPNILGFSYTDGI
+35 SIGCNISHFNYTDGI

-74 RADKASA
+74 QAGKESRVNWENDARAR
-81 VNLVNTAVRPLNFT
+81 LLNFT
-95 NGESDGDIYA
+95 NGENDG
-105 DTKLDARDSVDIR
+105 DTKLDTSDSDDIW
-118 GRNSGVFGGSL
+118 GGNGGVFGAGF
-129 ANTGARRDQEQTQI
+129 ANTGDRRDQEQTQI
-143 NQNER
+143 NSNQR
-148 VNDANRGN
+148 TSDANRGD
-156 GRNQRSDASDSSYA
+156 GRNQGSNYTSDSPYA

-187 DGIYEC
+187 DGLYQC
-193 QDNEQRGLWLQSRS
+193 AHNEQRGLRLQSGV
-207 ESQRGAERG
+207 ESQRGANG
-216 AVKGVGDED
+216 IAVKDE
-225 TNGSQRG
+225 
-232 QILRQGQ
+232 
-239 KLTDGREG
+239 
-247 GQWAFGGE
+247 A
-255 RLCEC
+255 
-260 ASHSMEYGH
+260 
-269 VRSSRTS
+269 
-276 SFPAG
+276 
-281 AFAQEE
+281 
-287 ENGRRAPV
+287 
-295 LDGNKEVVECE
+295 VECE
-306 LVESDGLNLSGAG
+306 VVESDGLNLSGANAA
-319 GVNLPATLSLPQ
+319 NLPAPLSLPQ

-377 SLKLTANK
+377 SIKLTANK

-411 EIERLGLRELAIKLI
+411 EIERLGLRGLAIKLI

-724 CSQAYNE
+724 CTQAYNE

-764 GVWFSNEM
+764 GVWFSHEL
-772 LYKYSRVFVRANLD
+772 LYNYSRVFVRANLD

-799 FVCVAAPKDL
+799 FVCVATPKDL
-809 EEGSSVETARA
+809 EEGSSVEAAKA

-825 YKRVKALKEK
+825 HKRVKALKEK

-846 FTDYVKTVEAS
+846 FADYVKTVEAS

-901 KEEKEILGFE
+901 KEEEKEILGFE

>member
-13 GVKYDALAKS
+13 GVTDRAIQKS
-23 VKRAEKTGKKFC
+23 VLKSNSQNKKFC
-35 TIKPNILGFSYTDGI
+35 VVKSNILNFNYTDGI

-62 DDLINDKNSEIS
+62 DDLINNKNSEIS
-74 RADKASA
+74 QAGKASR
-81 VNLVNTAVRPLNFT
+81 VNWENDARARLLNFT
-95 NGESDGDIYA
+95 NGENDG
-105 DTKLDARDSVDIR
+105 DTKLDARDSVDIWS
-118 GRNSGVFGGSL
+118 GNGGVFGAGF
-129 ANTGARRDQEQTQI
+129 ANTSGGRDQEQTQI

-148 VNDANRGN
+148 INDGYEHKTAGYGTDGGEYNGIDTRGN
-156 GRNQRSDASDSSYA
+156 GGRASDSSYA

-207 ESQRGAERG
+207 ESQRGANG
-216 AVKGVGDED
+216 IAVKDE
-225 TNGSQRG
+225 
-232 QILRQGQ
+232 
-239 KLTDGREG
+239 
-247 GQWAFGGE
+247 A
-255 RLCEC
+255 
-260 ASHSMEYGH
+260 
-269 VRSSRTS
+269 
-276 SFPAG
+276 
-281 AFAQEE
+281 
-287 ENGRRAPV
+287 
-295 LDGNKEVVECE
+295 VECE
-306 LVESDGLNLSGAG
+306 VIEDGMGTNLSGAG
-319 GVNLPATLSLPQ
+319 ETNSPATLSLPQ

-715 RYLDRLGKT
+715 RYLDRLSKT
-724 CSQAYNE
+724 CTQAYNE

-764 GVWFSNEM
+764 GVWFSHEL
-772 LYKYSRVFVRANLD
+772 LYNYSRVFVRANLD

-809 EEGSSVETARA
+809 EEGSSVEAAKA

-825 YKRVKALKEK
+825 HKRVKALKEK

-846 FTDYVKTVEAS
+846 FADYVKTVEAS
-857 RAAQPT
+857 RAAQPA

-901 KEEKEILGFE
+901 KEEEKEILGFE

>member
-7 QAAEIL
+7 RAAEIL
-13 GVKYDALAKS
+13 GVNYETIKKATQ
-23 VKRAEKTGKKFC
+23 RAEKAGKKFC
-35 TIKPNILGFSYTDGI
+35 SIGCNISHFSYIDGI

-62 DDLINDKNSEIS
+62 DNFTKDKKSEIS
-74 RADKASA
+74 PADASTLVDSEGVKAASRATES
-81 VNLVNTAVRPLNFT
+81 VGRSNFT
-95 NGESDGDIYA
+95 NGESDGN
-105 DTKLDARDSVDIR
+105 TKLDARGSVDIWS
-118 GRNSGVFGGSL
+118 GNGGVFGAGF
-129 ANTGARRDQEQTQI
+129 ANTSSGRDQEQTQI

-148 VNDANRGN
+148 TNDGYEHKTANYSADGGEYNGIDTCGN
-156 GRNQRSDASDSSYA
+156 GGRASDGRNQGRNYASDSSYEQA
-170 KDDERG
+170 DEQA
-176 EAKAYSDAYAG
+176 EAGAYSGTDET
-187 DGIYEC
+187 DGVY
-193 QDNEQRGLWLQSRS
+193 QREGNDSRGVRVS
-207 ESQRGAERG
+207 HRVESQRGAN
-216 AVKGVGDED
+216 GV
-225 TNGSQRG
+225 
-232 QILRQGQ
+232 
-239 KLTDGREG
+239 
-247 GQWAFGGE
+247 
-255 RLCEC
+255 
-260 ASHSMEYGH
+260 
-269 VRSSRTS
+269 V
-276 SFPAG
+276 
-281 AFAQEE
+281 
-287 ENGRRAPV
+287 APV
-295 LDGNKEVVECE
+295 SYVKDEAVECE
-306 LVESDGLNLSGAG
+306 VVESDGLNLSGAG
-319 GVNLPATLSLPQ
+319 EANLPAPLSLPQ

-377 SLKLTANK
+377 SIKLTANK

-411 EIERLGLRELAIKLI
+411 EIERLGLRELAIKII

-724 CSQAYNE
+724 CTQAYNE

-772 LYKYSRVFVRANLD
+772 LYNYSRVFVRANLD

-794 DENDK
+794 DENDT
-799 FVCVAAPKDL
+799 FVCIATPKDL

-825 YKRVKALKEK
+825 HKRVKALKEK
-835 SSQDRA
+835 SSKDRA
-841 EVEAF
+841 EIEAF

-857 RAAQPT
+857 RAVQPAA
-863 VKSANDEIAARI
+863 KGANDEIATRI
-875 ELDHAQRKNAD
+875 ELDHAQRKNAELD
-886 ISEEYMQFASKGKKK
+886 DEYMKFAAKNKNKK
-901 KEEKEILGFE
+901 EKEILGFE